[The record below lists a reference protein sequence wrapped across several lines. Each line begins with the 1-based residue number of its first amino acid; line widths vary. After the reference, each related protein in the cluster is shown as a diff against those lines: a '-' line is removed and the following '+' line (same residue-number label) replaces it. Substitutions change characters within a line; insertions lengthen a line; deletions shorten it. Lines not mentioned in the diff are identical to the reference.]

1 MDEETAQTAR
11 LYTGQNMTE
20 PVLTSFGAG
29 EAAVFTAKSPDKP
42 TSNEDAA
49 ALIPFDDS
57 SGVLVVADGVGG
69 TRAGEAASRCTVEA
83 LRAALRNGARGD
95 QSLRTAVLNGIENAN
110 LAVQELGVGAATTL
124 ALVELQA
131 SALRPYHIG
140 DSMILAVGQRG
151 RVKLRTVSHSPVGF
165 AVEAG
170 LLDEKEALHHEER
183 HVVSNVIGTPE
194 MRIEVGASLSLAP
207 RDTVL
212 LGSDGLFDNLHLDEI
227 VELVR
232 KGPLEQAARRLAER
246 ATQRMHDAQEGQP
259 SKPDDLTFVLF
270 RRILPR
276 PKRGSAS
283 EPTAA
288 DSESPGP

>member
-1 MDEETAQTAR
+1 MNQ
-11 LYTGQNMTE
+11 
-20 PVLTSFGAG
+20 PVLAPFVDGQ
-29 EAAVFTAKSPDKP
+29 AAVFTAKSPDKP

-83 LRAALRNGARGD
+83 LRAALRNGARDD
-95 QSLRTAVLNGIENAN
+95 QALRTAVLNGIENAN
-110 LAVQELGVGAATTL
+110 RAVLELGVGAATTL

-183 HVVSNVIGTPE
+183 HLVSNVIGTPE
-194 MRIEVGASLSLAP
+194 MRIEVGASLSLMS

-212 LGSDGLFDNLHLDEI
+212 LGSDGLFDNVHLEEI
-227 VELVR
+227 VELIR
-232 KGPLEQAARRLAER
+232 KGPLDRAALRLAEL
-246 ATQRMHDAQEGQP
+246 ATHRMHDAQEGQP

-270 RRILPR
+270 RKTLRRPR
-276 PKRGSAS
+276 RGSGSAPTPAS
-283 EPTAA
+283 
-288 DSESPGP
+288 SESPGP